1 MGSGGTPSVADPR
14 PMSID
19 HGDLLKK
26 AESELATLERSR
38 SEVNVVC
45 PWIASGALK

>member
-1 MGSGGTPSVADPR
+1 M
-14 PMSID
+14 D
-19 HGDLLKK
+19 HGDLLKN
-26 AESELATLERSR
+26 AESEPVTLERSR